1 MAPASAVRRGLHV
14 GVVTAYPPSRARLT
28 EYGRHLVHHL
38 AHHEQVAE
46 VVLLHDVTPWGAPA
60 PSPGVTPV
68 AAWRP
73 EDLRTPWRIRR
84 ATREHRLDAVLFNV
98 QLASFGDHGVPGTLG
113 LLSPWLVRRAG
124 VPVVVLLHDLA
135 DEIDERAADRGR
147 PSLRARAARAVGRL
161 RLRALLRADLL
172 ALTIPRHVDL
182 VRDRFGA
189 DHVALAPHGSFELV
203 PLPDLAR
210 PPGPRR
216 VLAYGRWGA
225 AVTADVLVDAYREL
239 RRRGRD
245 DVVLVVA
252 GSDGP
257 DEPGYLAELAA
268 RHADLPGLELTGFVA
283 DEDAPA
289 LFRSASVVAF
299 PSAPG
304 PGAPGVLHLAG
315 EHGRAV
321 VLPRG
326 SELDD
331 LVEDEG
337 FAVERY
343 DLGDAAGLADALER
357 VLDDDELRTRL
368 GRQNFTAAAGAA
380 LADVVHWHVLHLRR
394 LAAEG
399 GRS

>member
-1 MAPASAVRRGLHV
+1 MAPLSAVRRGLHV
-14 GVVTAYPPSRARLT
+14 GVVSAYPPSRARPS

-38 AHHEQVAE
+38 ARHEQVTE
-46 VVLLHDVTPWGAPA
+46 VVLLHDVTPDGAPA
-60 PSPGVTPV
+60 PPSGVTPV
-68 AAWRP
+68 ATWRP

-84 ATREHRLDAVLFNV
+84 AAREHRLDAVLFNV
-98 QLASFGDHGVPGTLG
+98 RLTSFGAHRLPGALG
-113 LLSPWLVRRAG
+113 LLSPWLVRRTG

-135 DEIDERAADRGR
+135 DAVDVQPADRGR
-147 PSLRARAARAVGRL
+147 PSLRVRAARAAGRL

-172 ALTIPRHVDL
+172 ALTIPRHVEL
-182 VRDRFGA
+182 VRDGYGA
-189 DHVALAPHGSFELV
+189 DNVALAPHGSFELV

-216 VLAYGRWGA
+216 VLAFGRWGA
-225 AVTADVLVDAYREL
+225 AVTADVLVDAHREL

-245 DVVLVVA
+245 DVELVLA

-257 DEPGYLAELAA
+257 DEPGYLAEVAA
-268 RHADLPGLELTGFVA
+268 RHGDLPGLELTGFVA
-283 DEDAPA
+283 DEDVPA
-289 LFRSASVVAF
+289 LFRSAAVVAF

-304 PGAPGVLHLAG
+304 PVAPGVLHLAG

-331 LVEDEG
+331 VVEDEG
-337 FAVERY
+337 FAVERF
-343 DLGDAAGLADALER
+343 DPGDATGLADALER

-380 LADVVHWHVLHLRR
+380 LADVVHWHVLQLRR

-399 GRS
+399 GPS